1 MAVGYNPRIVTDGLV
16 LALDAG
22 NAKSFVDSS
31 VQGQQAFTT
40 PGTHTW
46 TCPAGVYSVCVVCI
60 GGGGTGGAY
69 GGSGGSL
76 AYKNNITVT
85 PGQTYTIVVG
95 NTNSQISGSPYSFTA
110 ESSSAFGTVA
120 SGGEG
125 GYSGSSTSTFKSIGS
140 NYDGGGRGGLASS
153 DWFVS
158 GYGYKGG
165 AGGGAGG
172 YSGDGGNG
180 GEGVT
185 GAGGD
190 TAPTAGSGGGGGG
203 GMPPTSGSSGS
214 GGGTG
219 IFGEGPSGAAGT
231 ASSPNGKG
239 GSGGG
244 DGTQPYGGQYGGGS
258 GNTSMSTTQN
268 MNAQHGAVRI
278 IWGSGRSFPST
289 LTADVTPSSGTTNWG
304 DISGKGNNGTLT
316 NGPTSSSND
325 GGYLDFDGT
334 NDYINFGSVSDAN
347 FGTGDFAVECWFFDD
362 GSTPDYAG
370 LIVNGQSGGGDTTA
384 FQLGKRGISGETNRV
399 DFARGHA
406 SATFS
411 LYDSTNTIQANTWT
425 HAIATRIGTTVKLY
439 VNGVEVDSGTDSGS
453 YSNTA
458 LRVGINRGGSIYW
471 SGGISNVKLYKG
483 KGLTAA
489 EVEQNYEAL
498 RGRYG
503 I

>member
-16 LALDAG
+16 LALDVG
-22 NAKSFVDSS
+22 NAKSFVDLPI
-31 VQGQQAFTT
+31 QGQQAFTT

-46 TCPAGVYSVCVVCI
+46 TCPAGVTSVCVVCI

-180 GEGVT
+180 GKGVT

-219 IFGEGPSGAAGT
+219 IFGEGTSGAAGT
-231 ASSPNGKG
+231 SSSPNGKG

-278 IWGSGRSFPST
+278 IWGTGRSFPST
-289 LTADVTPSSGTTNWG
+289 LTADVTPQSGATTWTDLIG
-304 DISGKGNNGTLT
+304 SNNGTLT
-316 NGPTSSSND
+316 NGPTYNSDN
-325 GGYLDFDGT
+325 GGYLQFP
-334 NDYINFGSVSDAN
+334 NSNSYIQLSNPVLTTPTSFSVELWVKITDTTTDSIFLSNFDAN
-347 FGTGDFAVECWFFDD
+347 HD
-362 GSTPDYAG
+362 GFEIKFSGASDPKGYWVQHINGVASNTQGAT
-370 LIVNGQSGGGDTTA
+370 VNQDQWYHVA
-384 FQLGKRGISGETNRV
+384 FHYDGNYGK
-399 DFARGHA
+399 
-406 SATFS
+406 TF
-411 LYDSTNTIQANTWT
+411 
-425 HAIATRIGTTVKLY
+425 
-439 VNGVEVDSGTDSGS
+439 VNGVQIQNGVFGS
-453 YSNTA
+453 QTLNITTASTIGAKSYQASSVQNNFEIGA
-458 LRVGINRGGSIYW
+458 LRVYN
-471 SGGISNVKLYKG
+471 NKA
-483 KGLTAA
+483 LTAA
-489 EVEQNYEAL
+489 EVLQNYNAT
-498 RGRYG
+498 RGRYA
-503 I
+503 

>member
-16 LALDAG
+16 LALDVG
-22 NAKSFVDSS
+22 NAKSFVDLPI
-31 VQGQQAFTT
+31 QGQQAFTT

-46 TCPAGVYSVCVVCI
+46 TCPAGVTSVCVVCI

-95 NTNSQISGSPYSFTA
+95 NTNSQISGSPWSYTA

-180 GEGVT
+180 GKGVT

-219 IFGEGPSGAAGT
+219 IFGEGTSGAAGT
-231 ASSPNGKG
+231 SSSPNGKG

-278 IWGSGRSFPST
+278 IWGTGRSFPST
-289 LTADVTPSSGTTNWG
+289 LTADVTPQSGATTWTDLIG
-304 DISGKGNNGTLT
+304 SNNGTLT
-316 NGPTSSSND
+316 NGPTYNSDN
-325 GGYLDFDGT
+325 GGYLQFPNSNSYIQLSNPVLTTPTSFSVELWVKITDTSVYSRFLSNRDASTDGWEAGFEPT
-334 NDYINFGSVSDAN
+334 NKWYLHTNSTVSNISSATVNQDQWYHVV
-347 FGTGDFAVECWFFDD
+347 FHYD
-362 GSTPDYAG
+362 GSLIKTFVDGVRIQNLHAG
-370 LIVNGQSGGGDTTA
+370 SQTFNTTTA
-384 FQLGKRGISGETNRV
+384 STIGAISYQTSSVQN
-399 DFARGHA
+399 
-406 SATFS
+406 TFE
-411 LYDSTNTIQANTWT
+411 
-425 HAIATRIGTTVKLY
+425 IG
-439 VNGVEVDSGTDSGS
+439 
-453 YSNTA
+453 A
-458 LRVGINRGGSIYW
+458 LRVYN
-471 SGGISNVKLYKG
+471 NKA
-483 KGLTAA
+483 LTAA
-489 EVEQNYEAL
+489 EVLQNYNAT
-498 RGRYG
+498 RGRYA
-503 I
+503 

>member
-16 LALDAG
+16 LALDVG
-22 NAKSFVDSS
+22 NAKSFVDLPI
-31 VQGQQAFTT
+31 QGQQAFTT

-46 TCPAGVYSVCVVCI
+46 TCPAGVTSVCVVCI

-180 GEGVT
+180 GKGVT

-219 IFGEGPSGAAGT
+219 IFGEGTSGAAGT
-231 ASSPNGKG
+231 SSSPNGKG

-278 IWGSGRSFPST
+278 IWGTGRSFPST
-289 LTADVTPSSGTTNWG
+289 LTADVTPQSGATTWTDLIG
-304 DISGKGNNGTLT
+304 SNNGTLT
-316 NGPTSSSND
+316 NGPTYNSDN
-325 GGYLDFDGT
+325 GGYLQFP
-334 NDYINFGSVSDAN
+334 NSNSYIQLSSPVLTTPSTYSVDMWVKILDTTTDSIFLSNLDAN
-347 FGTGDFAVECWFFDD
+347 FD
-362 GSTPDYAG
+362 GFELKFNGANG
-370 LIVNGQSGGGDTTA
+370 NWVQQVNNIASNTIGVTVNEDQWYHVVFYYDGNLGKTFVDGVQIQSGGFGSQTLNITTA
-384 FQLGKRGISGETNRV
+384 S
-399 DFARGHA
+399 
-406 SATFS
+406 
-411 LYDSTNTIQANTWT
+411 
-425 HAIATRIGTTVKLY
+425 RIGAK
-439 VNGVEVDSGTDSGS
+439 S
-453 YSNTA
+453 YQSNSIWNSFEIGA
-458 LRVGINRGGSIYW
+458 LRVYN
-471 SGGISNVKLYKG
+471 NKV
-483 KGLTAA
+483 LTQA
-489 EVEQNYEAL
+489 EILQNFNAT
-498 RGRYG
+498 RGRYA
-503 I
+503 